1 MIRYDHPIK
10 VYYKD
15 IDQMGIVYYSRY
27 FEFFEE
33 ARTEMLSSI
42 GLDYSNVEENG
53 AMLPVIEAHC
63 EYKKGAT
70 FSQDLIVKTYIRELP
85 KVKIKFEYK
94 ICPAGSDE
102 ILLTGYTVHACTN
115 LEGKPVKMPKY
126 IRKILKDKLDN
137 LWKIFT
143 QY

>member
-42 GLDYSNVEENG
+42 GLDYSNIEENG

-70 FSQDLIVKTYIRELP
+70 FSQDLIVETYIRELP

-137 LWKIFT
+137 L
-143 QY
+143 

>member
-94 ICPAGSDE
+94 ICPTGSDE

-115 LEGKPVKMPKY
+115 LKGKPVKMPKY

-137 LWKIFT
+137 L
-143 QY
+143 

>member
-63 EYKKGAT
+63 EYKKGAM
-70 FSQDLIVKTYIRELP
+70 FSQDIIVKTYIRELP

-126 IRKILKDKLDN
+126 IRKILQDKLDN
-137 LWKIFT
+137 L
-143 QY
+143 

>member
-42 GLDYSNVEENG
+42 GLDYSNIEENG

-85 KVKIKFEYK
+85 KVKIKFEYT
-94 ICPAGSDE
+94 ICLADSDE

-126 IRKILKDKLDN
+126 IRKILQDKLDN
-137 LWKIFT
+137 L
-143 QY
+143 

>member
-33 ARTEMLSSI
+33 ARTEMLSLI
-42 GLDYSNVEENG
+42 GLDYSNIEENG

-70 FSQDLIVKTYIRELP
+70 FSQDIIVKTYIRELP
-85 KVKIKFEYK
+85 KLKIKFEYE
-94 ICPAGSDE
+94 ICLAGSDE
-102 ILLTGYTVHACTN
+102 NLLTGYTVHACTN

-126 IRKILKDKLDN
+126 IRKILQDKLDN
-137 LWKIFT
+137 L
-143 QY
+143 

>member
-126 IRKILKDKLDN
+126 IRKILKNKLDN
-137 LWKIFT
+137 L
-143 QY
+143 

>member
-94 ICPAGSDE
+94 IFLVGSDE

-115 LEGKPVKMPKY
+115 LKGKPVKMPKY
-126 IRKILKDKLDN
+126 IRKILQDKLDN
-137 LWKIFT
+137 L
-143 QY
+143 

>member
-42 GLDYSNVEENG
+42 GLDYTNVEENG

-115 LEGKPVKMPKY
+115 LKGKPVKMPKY
-126 IRKILKDKLDN
+126 IRKILQDNLDN
-137 LWKIFT
+137 L
-143 QY
+143 

>member
-70 FSQDLIVKTYIRELP
+70 FSQDIIVKTYIRELP
-85 KVKIKFEYK
+85 KLKIKFEYE
-94 ICPAGSDE
+94 ICLAGSDE
-102 ILLTGYTVHACTN
+102 NLLTGYTVHACTN

-126 IRKILKDKLDN
+126 IRKILQDKLDN
-137 LWKIFT
+137 
-143 QY
+143 

>member
-1 MIRYDHPIK
+1 MIQYDHPIK

-27 FEFFEE
+27 FEYFEE

-137 LWKIFT
+137 L
-143 QY
+143 

>member
-70 FSQDLIVKTYIRELP
+70 FSQDIIVKTYIRELP

-102 ILLTGYTVHACTN
+102 ILLTGYTVHASTN

-126 IRKILKDKLDN
+126 IRKILQDKLDN
-137 LWKIFT
+137 L
-143 QY
+143 

>member
-1 MIRYDHPIK
+1 MIRYNHPIK

-42 GLDYSNVEENG
+42 GLDYSNIEQNG
-53 AMLPVIEAHC
+53 SMLPVIEAHC
-63 EYKKGAT
+63 EYIKGAT

-115 LEGKPVKMPKY
+115 LKGKPVKMPKY
-126 IRKILKDKLDN
+126 IRKTLQDNLDN
-137 LWKIFT
+137 L
-143 QY
+143 

>member
-137 LWKIFT
+137 L
-143 QY
+143 